1 MIALQVEVAI
11 PAPGVS
17 LLQYVISSHLL
28 KQRHTQRHT
37 SISLSLFQYVISSHL
52 QIYGVHVC
60 VYITYLYRSFFFII
74 DIWRTCVCIYYIFIS
89 VISSRRHLH
98 IHHIFPGELP
108 KLLHI
113 CVGSNSKC
121 FTTNICSN
129 ISFRESFP
137 NYDIYVQE
145 VIVNVLLHVYI
156 VTHLSGRASQ
166 ITYIYMCSK

>member
-60 VYITYLYRSFFFII
+60 VYITYLYRSFFFITYLYRSFFSII

-89 VISSRRHLH
+89 FISSRRHLH

-121 FTTNICSN
+121 FTTCIYSN
-129 ISFRESFP
+129 TSFRESFP
-137 NYDIYVQE
+137 NYI
-145 VIVNVLLHVYI
+145 
-156 VTHLSGRASQ
+156 
-166 ITYIYMCSK
+166 YIYMCSK

>member
-113 CVGSNSKC
+113 CVGSNV
-121 FTTNICSN
+121 TTYICSKY
-129 ISFRESFP
+129 IVKMFLLHIYVVVSFRESFP
-137 NYDIYVQE
+137 N
-145 VIVNVLLHVYI
+145 
-156 VTHLSGRASQ
+156 
-166 ITYIYMCSK
+166 CS